1 MIMSVAVEPR
11 DFLLTVSQYYK
22 MAEVGLFE
30 GKRVELIEGRI
41 IEMSPVGSK
50 HATAVTL
57 ASDGLR
63 EVFSKNY
70 SVRVQCPIDF
80 RQRSAPE
87 PDLAIIKGNIRDF
100 STAHPTT
107 AALIVEVADTT
118 LQYDRKEKASL
129 YARAG
134 IKDYWLI
141 NLNDRRLE
149 VYRKPIKDASQPL
162 GFGYSEIRILTG
174 ADSGKPLSA
183 RSEIAVA
190 ELLP

>member
-57 ASDGLR
+57 ASDCLR
-63 EVFSKNY
+63 EAFNKNY
-70 SVRVQCPIDF
+70 FVRVQCPIDLG
-80 RQRSAPE
+80 QQSAPE

-107 AALIVEVADTT
+107 AALIVEVSDTT
-118 LQYDRKEKASL
+118 LHYDRKEKASL

-134 IKDYWLI
+134 MKDYWII

-162 GFGYSEIRILTG
+162 GFGYSEIRILTE
-174 ADSGKPLSA
+174 ADSIKSLSA
-183 RSEIAVA
+183 KSEIAVA